1 VSVTTDFLT
10 GIAVMINAQVPAISW
25 TPSGTYTST
34 QTGIF
39 MKLMPPTPDRALT
52 LTAVNQGDN
61 ITLPFG
67 QIMLQARFR
76 GAANLP
82 LDADDLGDSVFAI
95 LHGATNLTFGSM
107 HVVQINRYV
116 TVPNGM
122 DSAQRWERIDQYRA
136 DIDFPPTTL
145 RPTNGSW

>member
-1 VSVTTDFLT
+1 
-10 GIAVMINAQVPAISW
+10 
-25 TPSGTYTST
+25 
-34 QTGIF
+34 
-39 MKLMPPTPDRALT
+39 
-52 LTAVNQGDN
+52 
-61 ITLPFG
+61 
-67 QIMLQARFR
+67 
-76 GAANLP
+76 
-82 LDADDLGDSVFAI
+82 
-95 LHGATNLTFGSM
+95 M